1 MKTLLLR
8 VKGPLEVDIYLVRRD
23 CKVMQVIGDRHSI
36 LERIMPKEG
45 VTDHLVKVGEFT
57 NEMGSQMRLA
67 GIRVMKLGESKIW
80 ARAPSCSGCRYLM
93 TKEVMILRAWPL
105 SKDEIV
111 YRLIV
116 PSMGYLKDL
125 LKELNDMGM
134 KPRVLKSNLMSMVK
148 NRGLTPRQLQIL
160 MLAYR
165 KGYFAVD
172 RRLTLKEL
180 SDILEISP
188 ASAEELMRRA
198 LGKVVED
205 FLRSLDE

>member
-1 MKTLLLR
+1 
-8 VKGPLEVDIYLVRRD
+8 
-23 CKVMQVIGDRHSI
+23 
-36 LERIMPKEG
+36 
-45 VTDHLVKVGEFT
+45 
-57 NEMGSQMRLA
+57 
-67 GIRVMKLGESKIW
+67 
-80 ARAPSCSGCRYLM
+80 M